1 MWNSWKDF
9 RQLVVIELAS
19 FWLGFGN
26 SSLGVSLSLSF
37 STLDCTFRF
46 AVVNALVIL
55 RELFKLFG
63 VSIGLGFSSGGFWN
77 ELSIDFP
84 PFILNEDQVFII
96 SNRWEGWEVVEFPP
110 KYWRKSLPS
119 LCCLRLAFPQDPH
132 SWTPYKEGSSRLRPF
147 TSGNKV
153 AAVSSAEASLVR
165 GTNSCNRSCFA
176 WGRVFCILSLTT
188 TTTTAT
194 IVRVRVFRSCC

>member
-55 RELFKLFG
+55 RELFKLWALAWAFHQEGFG
-63 VSIGLGFSSGGFWN
+63 TSSVWTFRRLFSTRTRFSSSATA
-77 ELSIDFP
+77 ERAERLLSFLRNIDGNLFRR
-84 PFILNEDQVFII
+84 FVAK
-96 SNRWEGWEVVEFPP
+96 GWRFLKTHIPG
-110 KYWRKSLPS
+110 
-119 LCCLRLAFPQDPH
+119 RLTRRAVRGWGL
-132 SWTPYKEGSSRLRPF
+132 SF